1 MKRLAIGHLLELGQ
15 GDTSLR
21 SLFSSSGKMH
31 RPAPSMTN
39 LNEDQAE
46 VVGDEISSE
55 EDSRFNPED
64 TAFAMGTQL
73 PSEDRQ
79 TSPPE
84 MTITSSPTESPA
96 EEATSETTGLL
107 VQDRCG
113 KPLECSVSLE
123 RESDKQVSFA
133 VFVRLLHPSKL
144 LSRCRNVFVHCSYRY
159 TDEDLSVQKE
169 FTNVRVNRIP

>member
-1 MKRLAIGHLLELGQ
+1 M
-15 GDTSLR
+15 R

-79 TSPPE
+79 TSPSE

>member
-1 MKRLAIGHLLELGQ
+1 
-15 GDTSLR
+15 
-21 SLFSSSGKMH
+21 
-31 RPAPSMTN
+31 MTN

-79 TSPPE
+79 TSPSE

-113 KPLECSVSLE
+113 KPLECNSRWIEFCCVCPIIASIETAIALSKCVCSL
-123 RESDKQVSFA
+123 F
-133 VFVRLLHPSKL
+133 
-144 LSRCRNVFVHCSYRY
+144 LSIYR
-159 TDEDLSVQKE
+159 
-169 FTNVRVNRIP
+169 